1 MPNSSGEIWI
11 RTVGT
16 NGCAGMFDDGK
27 TIICVLFAY
36 SFVLKIPEFLLI
48 FARMKTLTTHIQ
60 NHCVIVL
67 CIFCL
72 FACSGEDARMEERL
86 RKIQAADKAF
96 VVQESTAE
104 IDSIVHYFEKHP
116 SKELLPLS
124 YYYAGRIYSDLED
137 APQAMEYFQK
147 TLECEPDDSLAALAH
162 SQMGSLLLLQRMV
175 TASMEHVRAAYHYD
189 VQQADTT
196 GMIFDLRDLG
206 NAFRCTKD
214 EVDSCLNYYEEAL
227 RLATEQGDTL
237 MQEELKGSIAVY
249 LIQTDS
255 LQAAWHLLRPLLEN
269 IDQRDASSASSLRSM
284 AAEYY
289 LKTGNTDSAC
299 IYYEQLTQ
307 NGTLYAKQEAYRQLA
322 KHSLAKGD
330 LQRAT
335 EQLISYEKYTDS
347 IAITMQADAL
357 TQADALFNYRL
368 REQENE
374 RLTKTMT
381 ETKTI
386 AVGAIGLLLL
396 CGCAMLFLYERN
408 KRKQIAQLLHTE
420 RMKEVQEQ
428 QYKRSLAYIEENEKK
443 MKELEEQMEKTGQE
457 NTQLRKTIQKLTY
470 ANELASIQ
478 MQEQQQADRL
488 VKTSSIYQR
497 IQILLNNKESIGMND
512 EIWKELEEVVEQA
525 YSGFLERVEDLCPL
539 NWQER
544 NLCLLLKA
552 GFSPSSIAVLT
563 AHSKQSIS
571 STRSRLYERT
581 FLRKG
586 TPSQW
591 DEFILSL

>member
-1 MPNSSGEIWI
+1 
-11 RTVGT
+11 
-16 NGCAGMFDDGK
+16 
-27 TIICVLFAY
+27 
-36 SFVLKIPEFLLI
+36 
-48 FARMKTLTTHIQ
+48 MKTTYTHIQ
-60 NHCVIVL
+60 NISWSIL
-67 CIFCL
+67 CLFCL
-72 FACSGEDARMEERL
+72 YACSGEDARMEERL

-96 VVQESTAE
+96 VVQESTDE

-137 APQAMEYFQK
+137 APQALDYFQK
-147 TLECEPDDSLAALAH
+147 VLECEPQDSLAALAH
-162 SQMGSLLLLQRMV
+162 SQMGSLLLRQRMV
-175 TASMEHVRAAYHYD
+175 TASIEHVQAAYEYD

-196 GMIFDLRDLG
+196 GMIFDLRDMG
-206 NAFRCTKD
+206 NAFRCTED

-227 RLATEQGDTL
+227 RLATEQGDAL

-255 LQAAWHLLRPLLEN
+255 LQAAWQLLHPLLVDIN
-269 IDQRDASSASSLRSM
+269 QRDASSASTLRST

-299 IYYEQLTQ
+299 IFFEQLTES
-307 NGTLYAKQEAYRQLA
+307 GTLYAKQEAYRQLA

-330 LQRAT
+330 LQKAAD
-335 EQLISYEKYTDS
+335 LLLNYEKYTDS
-347 IAITMQADAL
+347 IAITMQTEAL
-357 TQADALFNYRL
+357 SQADALFNYRL
-368 REQENE
+368 WERENQ
-374 RLTKTMT
+374 RLMKTMT
-381 ETKTI
+381 KTKTI
-386 AVGAIGLLLL
+386 AAGAIGLLLL
-396 CGCAMLFLYERN
+396 SGFTMLFLHERN
-408 KRKQIAQLLHTE
+408 KRKQIAQLLRME

-428 QYKRSLAYIEENEKK
+428 QYKRSLAYMEENEKK

-457 NTQLRKTIQKLTY
+457 NTLLRKTIQKLKY

-478 MQEQQQADRL
+478 MQEHQQADKQ
-488 VKTSSIYQR
+488 VKSSAIYQR
-497 IQILLNNKESIGMND
+497 IQIRLNNKESIGMND

-525 YSGFLERVEDLCPL
+525 YSGFLKRIEDLCPL

-552 GFSPSSIAVLT
+552 GFSPSNIAILT

-571 STRSRLYERT
+571 STRSRLYERS
-581 FLRKG
+581 FLEKG

-591 DEFILSL
+591 DEFILSI

>member
-1 MPNSSGEIWI
+1 
-11 RTVGT
+11 
-16 NGCAGMFDDGK
+16 
-27 TIICVLFAY
+27 
-36 SFVLKIPEFLLI
+36 
-48 FARMKTLTTHIQ
+48 MKTTYTHIQ
-60 NHCVIVL
+60 NISWSIL
-67 CIFCL
+67 CLFCL
-72 FACSGEDARMEERL
+72 YACSGEDARMEERL

-96 VVQESTAE
+96 VVQESTDE

-137 APQAMEYFQK
+137 APQALDYFQK
-147 TLECEPDDSLAALAH
+147 VLESEPQDSLAALAH
-162 SQMGSLLLLQRMV
+162 SQMGSLLLRQRMV
-175 TASMEHVRAAYHYD
+175 TASIEHVQAAYEYD

-196 GMIFDLRDLG
+196 GMIFDLRDMG
-206 NAFRCTKD
+206 NAFRCTED

-227 RLATEQGDTL
+227 RLATEQGDAL

-255 LQAAWHLLRPLLEN
+255 LQAAWQLLHPLLVDIN
-269 IDQRDASSASSLRSM
+269 QRDASSASTLRST

-299 IYYEQLTQ
+299 IFFEQLTES
-307 NGTLYAKQEAYRQLA
+307 GTLYAKQEAYRQLA

-330 LQRAT
+330 LQKAAD
-335 EQLISYEKYTDS
+335 LLLNYEKYTDS
-347 IAITMQADAL
+347 IAITMQTEAL
-357 TQADALFNYRL
+357 SQADALFNYRL
-368 REQENE
+368 RERENQ
-374 RLTKTMT
+374 RLMKTMT
-381 ETKTI
+381 KTKTI
-386 AVGAIGLLLL
+386 AAGAIGLLLL
-396 CGCAMLFLYERN
+396 SGFTMLFLNERN
-408 KRKQIAQLLHTE
+408 KRKQIVQQLHME

-428 QYKRSLAYIEENEKK
+428 QYKRSLAYMEENEKK

-457 NTQLRKTIQKLTY
+457 NTLLRKTIQKLKY

-478 MQEQQQADRL
+478 MQEHQQADKQ
-488 VKTSSIYQR
+488 VKSSSIYQR
-497 IQILLNNKESIGMND
+497 IQILLNNKESIGIND

-525 YSGFLERVEDLCPL
+525 YNGFLKRVEDLCPL

-552 GFSPSSIAVLT
+552 GFSPSNIAILT

-571 STRSRLYERT
+571 STRSRLYERS
-581 FLRKG
+581 FLEKG

-591 DEFILSL
+591 DEFILSI

>member
-1 MPNSSGEIWI
+1 
-11 RTVGT
+11 
-16 NGCAGMFDDGK
+16 
-27 TIICVLFAY
+27 
-36 SFVLKIPEFLLI
+36 
-48 FARMKTLTTHIQ
+48 MKTTYTHIR
-60 NHCVIVL
+60 NISWSIL
-67 CIFCL
+67 CLFCL
-72 FACSGEDARMEERL
+72 YACSGEDARMEERL

-96 VVQESTAE
+96 VVQESTDE

-137 APQAMEYFQK
+137 APQALDYFQK
-147 TLECEPDDSLAALAH
+147 VLECEPQDSLAALAH
-162 SQMGSLLLLQRMV
+162 SQMGSLLLRQRMV
-175 TASMEHVRAAYHYD
+175 TASIEHVQAAYEYD
-189 VQQADTT
+189 VHQADTT
-196 GMIFDLRDLG
+196 GMIFDLRDMG
-206 NAFRCTKD
+206 NAFRCTED

-227 RLATEQGDTL
+227 RLATEQGDAL

-255 LQAAWHLLRPLLEN
+255 LQAAWQLLHPLLVDIN
-269 IDQRDASSASSLRSM
+269 QRDASSASTLRST

-299 IYYEQLTQ
+299 IFFEQLTES
-307 NGTLYAKQEAYRQLA
+307 GTLYAKQEAYRQLA

-330 LQRAT
+330 LQKAAD
-335 EQLISYEKYTDS
+335 LLLNYEKYTDS
-347 IAITMQADAL
+347 IAITMQTEAL
-357 TQADALFNYRL
+357 SQADALFNYRL
-368 REQENE
+368 WERENQ
-374 RLTKTMT
+374 RLMKTMT
-381 ETKTI
+381 KTKTI
-386 AVGAIGLLLL
+386 AAGAIGLLLL
-396 CGCAMLFLYERN
+396 SGFTMLFLHERN
-408 KRKQIAQLLHTE
+408 KRKQIVQQLHME

-428 QYKRSLAYIEENEKK
+428 QYKRSLAFIEENEKK
-443 MKELEEQMEKTGQE
+443 MKELEEQMEKAGQE
-457 NTQLRKTIQKLTY
+457 NTQLRKTIQKLKY

-478 MQEQQQADRL
+478 ILEHQQADKQ
-488 VKTSSIYQR
+488 VKSSSIYQR
-497 IQILLNNKESIGMND
+497 IQMRLNNKESIGMND

-525 YSGFLERVEDLCPL
+525 YNGFLKRVEDLCPL

-552 GFSPSSIAVLT
+552 GFSPSNIAILT

-581 FLRKG
+581 FLEKG

-591 DEFILSL
+591 DEFILSI

>member
-1 MPNSSGEIWI
+1 M
-11 RTVGT
+11 
-16 NGCAGMFDDGK
+16 
-27 TIICVLFAY
+27 
-36 SFVLKIPEFLLI
+36 PEFLLI
-48 FARMKTLTTHIQ
+48 FARMKTANTNIQ
-60 NHCVIVL
+60 SFCWSVL
-67 CIFCL
+67 CLICL
-72 FACSGEDARMEERL
+72 YACSGDDARMEERL
-86 RKIQAADKAF
+86 RRIQAADKAF
-96 VVQESTAE
+96 VMQESTDE

-137 APQAMEYFQK
+137 APQALDYFQK
-147 TLECEPDDSLAALAH
+147 VLECEPQDSLAALAH
-162 SQMGSLLLLQRMV
+162 SQMGSLLLRQRMV
-175 TASMEHVRAAYHYD
+175 TASIEHVQAAYEYD

-196 GMIFDLRDLG
+196 GMIFDLRDMG
-206 NAFRCTKD
+206 NAFRCTED
-214 EVDSCLNYYEEAL
+214 EVDSCLTYYEEAL

-255 LQAAWHLLRPLLEN
+255 LQAAWKLLRPLLIG
-269 IDQRDASSASSLRSM
+269 IDQRDASSASTLRSM

-289 LKTGNTDSAC
+289 LKTGNADSAC
-299 IYYEQLTQ
+299 IFFEQLTES
-307 NGTLYAKQEAYRQLA
+307 GTLYAKQEAYHQLA

-330 LQRAT
+330 LRRAT
-335 EQLISYEKYTDS
+335 ELLRNYEKYTDS
-347 IAITMQADAL
+347 IAITMQAEAL
-357 TQADALFNYRL
+357 SQADALFNYRL
-368 REQENE
+368 REQENQ

-381 ETKTI
+381 KTKTI
-386 AVGAIGLLLL
+386 ATAAIGLLLL
-396 CGCAMLFLYERN
+396 CGFTMLFLHERN
-408 KRKQIAQLLHTE
+408 KRKQIAQQLHME

-457 NTQLRKTIQKLTY
+457 NTLLRKTIQKLKY

-478 MQEQQQADRL
+478 MQEHQQADKQ
-488 VKTSSIYQR
+488 VKSSSIYQR
-497 IQILLNNKESIGMND
+497 IQIRLNNRESIGMND
-512 EIWKELEEVVEQA
+512 KIWKELEEVVEQA
-525 YSGFLERVEDLCPL
+525 HNGFLKRVEDLCPL

-544 NLCLLLKA
+544 NLCLLIKA
-552 GFSPSSIAVLT
+552 GFSPSNIAILT

-581 FLRKG
+581 FIEKG

-591 DEFILSL
+591 DEFILSI

>member
-1 MPNSSGEIWI
+1 
-11 RTVGT
+11 
-16 NGCAGMFDDGK
+16 
-27 TIICVLFAY
+27 
-36 SFVLKIPEFLLI
+36 
-48 FARMKTLTTHIQ
+48 MKTTYTHIQ
-60 NHCVIVL
+60 NISWSIL
-67 CIFCL
+67 CLFCL
-72 FACSGEDARMEERL
+72 YACSGEDARMEERL

-96 VVQESTAE
+96 VVQESTDE

-137 APQAMEYFQK
+137 APQALDYFQK
-147 TLECEPDDSLAALAH
+147 VLECEPQDSLAALAH
-162 SQMGSLLLLQRMV
+162 SQMGSLLLRQRMV
-175 TASMEHVRAAYHYD
+175 TASIEHVQAAYEYD

-196 GMIFDLRDLG
+196 GMIFDLRDMG
-206 NAFRCTKD
+206 NAFRCTED
-214 EVDSCLNYYEEAL
+214 EVDSCLTYYEEAL

-255 LQAAWHLLRPLLEN
+255 LQAAWQLLHPLLVDIN
-269 IDQRDASSASSLRSM
+269 QRDASSASTLRSI

-289 LKTGNTDSAC
+289 LKTGNADSAC
-299 IYYEQLTQ
+299 IYFEKLTES
-307 NGTLYAKQEAYRQLA
+307 GTLYAKQEAYRQLA
-322 KHSLAKGD
+322 KHSLAKGNLQKAAD
-330 LQRAT
+330 L
-335 EQLISYEKYTDS
+335 LHNYEKYTDS
-347 IAITMQADAL
+347 IAITMQTEAL
-357 TQADALFNYRL
+357 SQADALFNYRL
-368 REQENE
+368 REQENQ

-381 ETKTI
+381 KTKTI
-386 AVGAIGLLLL
+386 AAGAIGLLLL
-396 CGCAMLFLYERN
+396 SGFTMLFLHERN
-408 KRKQIAQLLHTE
+408 KRKQIVQQLHME

-428 QYKRSLAYIEENEKK
+428 QYKRSLAYMEENEKK
-443 MKELEEQMEKTGQE
+443 MKELEEQMEKAGQE
-457 NTQLRKTIQKLTY
+457 NTQLRKTIQKLKY

-478 MQEQQQADRL
+478 MQEHQQADKQ
-488 VKTSSIYQR
+488 VKSSSIYQR

-512 EIWKELEEVVEQA
+512 KIWKELEEVVEQA
-525 YSGFLERVEDLCPL
+525 HNGFLKRVEDLCPL

-552 GFSPSSIAVLT
+552 GFSPSNIAILT

-581 FLRKG
+581 FIEKG

-591 DEFILSL
+591 DEFILSI

>member
-1 MPNSSGEIWI
+1 
-11 RTVGT
+11 
-16 NGCAGMFDDGK
+16 
-27 TIICVLFAY
+27 
-36 SFVLKIPEFLLI
+36 
-48 FARMKTLTTHIQ
+48 MKTTYTHIQ
-60 NHCVIVL
+60 NISWSIL
-67 CIFCL
+67 CLFCL
-72 FACSGEDARMEERL
+72 YACSGKDARMEERL

-96 VVQESTAE
+96 VVQESTDE

-116 SKELLPLS
+116 SNELLPLS

-137 APQAMEYFQK
+137 APQALDYFQK
-147 TLECEPDDSLAALAH
+147 VLECEPQDSLAALAH
-162 SQMGSLLLLQRMV
+162 SQMGSLLLRQRMV
-175 TASMEHVRAAYHYD
+175 TASIEHVQAAYEYD

-196 GMIFDLRDLG
+196 GMIFDLRDMG
-206 NAFRCTKD
+206 NAFRCTED

-227 RLATEQGDTL
+227 RLATEQGDAL

-255 LQAAWHLLRPLLEN
+255 LQAAWQLLHPLLVDIN
-269 IDQRDASSASSLRSM
+269 QRDTSSASTLRST

-299 IYYEQLTQ
+299 IFFEQLTES
-307 NGTLYAKQEAYRQLA
+307 GTLYAKQEAYRQLA

-330 LQRAT
+330 LQKAAD
-335 EQLISYEKYTDS
+335 LLLNYEKYTDS
-347 IAITMQADAL
+347 IAITMQTEAL
-357 TQADALFNYRL
+357 SQADALFNYRL
-368 REQENE
+368 WERENQ
-374 RLTKTMT
+374 RLMKTMT
-381 ETKTI
+381 KTKTI
-386 AVGAIGLLLL
+386 AAGAIGLLLL
-396 CGCAMLFLYERN
+396 SGFTMLFLNERN
-408 KRKQIAQLLHTE
+408 KRKQIVQQLHME

-428 QYKRSLAYIEENEKK
+428 QYKRSLAYMEENEKK

-457 NTQLRKTIQKLTY
+457 NTLLRKTIQKLKY

-478 MQEQQQADRL
+478 MQEHQQADKQ
-488 VKTSSIYQR
+488 VKSSSIYQR

-512 EIWKELEEVVEQA
+512 KIWKELEEVVEQA
-525 YSGFLERVEDLCPL
+525 YNGFLKRVEDLCPL

-552 GFSPSSIAVLT
+552 GFSPSNIAILT

-571 STRSRLYERT
+571 STRSRLYERS
-581 FLRKG
+581 FLEKG

-591 DEFILSL
+591 DEFILSI

>member
-1 MPNSSGEIWI
+1 
-11 RTVGT
+11 
-16 NGCAGMFDDGK
+16 
-27 TIICVLFAY
+27 
-36 SFVLKIPEFLLI
+36 
-48 FARMKTLTTHIQ
+48 MKTTYTHIQ
-60 NHCVIVL
+60 NISWSIL
-67 CIFCL
+67 CLFCL
-72 FACSGEDARMEERL
+72 YACSGEDARMEERL

-96 VVQESTAE
+96 VVQESTDE

-116 SKELLPLS
+116 SKKLLPLS

-137 APQAMEYFQK
+137 APQALDYFQK
-147 TLECEPDDSLAALAH
+147 VLECEPQDSLAALAH
-162 SQMGSLLLLQRMV
+162 SQMGSLLLRQRMV
-175 TASMEHVRAAYHYD
+175 TASIEHVQAAYEYD

-196 GMIFDLRDLG
+196 GMIFDLRDMG
-206 NAFRCTKD
+206 NAFRCTED

-227 RLATEQGDTL
+227 RLATEQGDAL

-255 LQAAWHLLRPLLEN
+255 LQAAWQLLHPLLVDIN
-269 IDQRDASSASSLRSM
+269 QRDASSASTLRST

-299 IYYEQLTQ
+299 IFFEQLTES
-307 NGTLYAKQEAYRQLA
+307 GTLYAKQEAYRQLA

-330 LQRAT
+330 LQKAAD
-335 EQLISYEKYTDS
+335 LLLNYEKYTDS
-347 IAITMQADAL
+347 IAITMQTEAL
-357 TQADALFNYRL
+357 SQADALFNYRL
-368 REQENE
+368 WERENQ
-374 RLTKTMT
+374 RLMKTMT
-381 ETKTI
+381 KTKTI
-386 AVGAIGLLLL
+386 AAGAIGLLLL
-396 CGCAMLFLYERN
+396 SGFTMLFLHERN
-408 KRKQIAQLLHTE
+408 KRKQIAQLLRME

-428 QYKRSLAYIEENEKK
+428 QYKRSLAYMEENEKK

-457 NTQLRKTIQKLTY
+457 NTLLRKTIQKLKY

-478 MQEQQQADRL
+478 MQEHQQADKQ
-488 VKTSSIYQR
+488 VKSSAIYQR
-497 IQILLNNKESIGMND
+497 IQIRLNNKESIGMND

-525 YSGFLERVEDLCPL
+525 YNGFLKRVEDLCPL

-552 GFSPSSIAVLT
+552 GFTPSNIAILT

-571 STRSRLYERT
+571 STRSRLYERS
-581 FLRKG
+581 FLEKG

-591 DEFILSL
+591 DEFILSF

>member
-1 MPNSSGEIWI
+1 
-11 RTVGT
+11 
-16 NGCAGMFDDGK
+16 
-27 TIICVLFAY
+27 
-36 SFVLKIPEFLLI
+36 
-48 FARMKTLTTHIQ
+48 MKTTYTHIQ
-60 NHCVIVL
+60 NISWSIL
-67 CIFCL
+67 CLFCL
-72 FACSGEDARMEERL
+72 YACSGEDARMEERL

-96 VVQESTAE
+96 VVQESTDE

-137 APQAMEYFQK
+137 APQALDYFQK
-147 TLECEPDDSLAALAH
+147 VLECEPQDSLAALAH
-162 SQMGSLLLLQRMV
+162 SQMGSLLLRQRMV
-175 TASMEHVRAAYHYD
+175 TASIEHVQAAYEYD

-196 GMIFDLRDLG
+196 GMIFDLRDMG
-206 NAFRCTKD
+206 NAFRCTED

-227 RLATEQGDTL
+227 RLATEQGDAL

-255 LQAAWHLLRPLLEN
+255 LQAAWQLLHPLLVDIN
-269 IDQRDASSASSLRSM
+269 QRDASSASTLRST

-299 IYYEQLTQ
+299 IFFEQLTES
-307 NGTLYAKQEAYRQLA
+307 GTLYAKQEAYRQLA

-330 LQRAT
+330 LQKAAD
-335 EQLISYEKYTDS
+335 LLLNYEKYTDS
-347 IAITMQADAL
+347 IAITMQTEAL
-357 TQADALFNYRL
+357 SQADALFNYRL
-368 REQENE
+368 WERENQ
-374 RLTKTMT
+374 RLMKTMT
-381 ETKTI
+381 KTKTI
-386 AVGAIGLLLL
+386 AAGAIGLLLL
-396 CGCAMLFLYERN
+396 GGFTMLFLHERN
-408 KRKQIAQLLHTE
+408 KRKHIAQLLRME

-428 QYKRSLAYIEENEKK
+428 QYKRSLAFIEENEKK
-443 MKELEEQMEKTGQE
+443 MKELEEQMEKAGQE
-457 NTQLRKTIQKLTY
+457 NTLLRKTIQKLKY

-478 MQEQQQADRL
+478 MQEHQQADKQ
-488 VKTSSIYQR
+488 VKSSAIYQR
-497 IQILLNNKESIGMND
+497 IQIRLNNKESIGMND

-525 YSGFLERVEDLCPL
+525 YSGFLKRIEDLCPL

-552 GFSPSSIAVLT
+552 GFTPSNIAILT

-571 STRSRLYERT
+571 STRSRLYERS
-581 FLRKG
+581 FLEKG

-591 DEFILSL
+591 DEFILSI

>member
-1 MPNSSGEIWI
+1 
-11 RTVGT
+11 
-16 NGCAGMFDDGK
+16 
-27 TIICVLFAY
+27 
-36 SFVLKIPEFLLI
+36 
-48 FARMKTLTTHIQ
+48 MKTTYTHIR
-60 NHCVIVL
+60 NISWSIL
-67 CIFCL
+67 CLFCL
-72 FACSGEDARMEERL
+72 YACSGEDARMEERL
-86 RKIQAADKAF
+86 RRIQAADKAF
-96 VVQESTAE
+96 VVQESTDE

-137 APQAMEYFQK
+137 APQALDYFQK
-147 TLECEPDDSLAALAH
+147 VLECEPQDSLAALAH
-162 SQMGSLLLLQRMV
+162 SQMGSLLLRQRMV
-175 TASMEHVRAAYHYD
+175 TASIEHVQAAYEYD

-196 GMIFDLRDLG
+196 GMIFDLRDMG
-206 NAFRCTKD
+206 NAFRCTED

-255 LQAAWHLLRPLLEN
+255 LQAARQLLHPLLVDIN
-269 IDQRDASSASSLRSM
+269 QRDASSASTLRSI

-299 IYYEQLTQ
+299 IFFEQLTES
-307 NGTLYAKQEAYRQLA
+307 GTLYAKQEAYRQLA

-330 LQRAT
+330 LQKAAD
-335 EQLISYEKYTDS
+335 LLLNYEKYTDS
-347 IAITMQADAL
+347 IAITMQTEAL
-357 TQADALFNYRL
+357 SQADALFNYRL
-368 REQENE
+368 WERENQ
-374 RLTKTMT
+374 RLMKTMT
-381 ETKTI
+381 KTKTI
-386 AVGAIGLLLL
+386 AAGAIGLLLL
-396 CGCAMLFLYERN
+396 SGFTMLFLHERN
-408 KRKQIAQLLHTE
+408 KRKQIVQQLHME
-420 RMKEVQEQ
+420 RMKELQEQ
-428 QYKRSLAYIEENEKK
+428 QYKRSLAYMEENEKK

-457 NTQLRKTIQKLTY
+457 NTLLRKTIQKLKY

-478 MQEQQQADRL
+478 ILEHQQADKQ
-488 VKTSSIYQR
+488 VKSSSIYQR
-497 IQILLNNKESIGMND
+497 IQMRLNNKESIGMND

-525 YSGFLERVEDLCPL
+525 YNGFLKRVEDLCPL

-552 GFSPSSIAVLT
+552 GFSPSNIAILT

-581 FLRKG
+581 FLEKG

-591 DEFILSL
+591 DEFILSI

>member
-1 MPNSSGEIWI
+1 
-11 RTVGT
+11 
-16 NGCAGMFDDGK
+16 
-27 TIICVLFAY
+27 
-36 SFVLKIPEFLLI
+36 
-48 FARMKTLTTHIQ
+48 MKTTYTHIR
-60 NHCVIVL
+60 NISWSIL
-67 CIFCL
+67 CLFCL
-72 FACSGEDARMEERL
+72 YACSGEDARMEERL
-86 RKIQAADKAF
+86 RRIQAADKAF
-96 VVQESTAE
+96 VVQESTDE

-137 APQAMEYFQK
+137 APQALDYFQK
-147 TLECEPDDSLAALAH
+147 VLECEPQDSLAALAH
-162 SQMGSLLLLQRMV
+162 SQMGSLLLRQRMV
-175 TASMEHVRAAYHYD
+175 TVSIEHVQAAYEYD

-196 GMIFDLRDLG
+196 GMIFDLRDMG
-206 NAFRCTKD
+206 NAFRCTED

-255 LQAAWHLLRPLLEN
+255 LQAAWQLLHPLLVDIN
-269 IDQRDASSASSLRSM
+269 QRDASSASTLRST

-289 LKTGNTDSAC
+289 LKTGNADSAC
-299 IYYEQLTQ
+299 IYFEKLTES
-307 NGTLYAKQEAYRQLA
+307 GTLYAKQEAYRQLA
-322 KHSLAKGD
+322 KHSLAKGNLQKAAD
-330 LQRAT
+330 L
-335 EQLISYEKYTDS
+335 LHNYEKYTDS
-347 IAITMQADAL
+347 IAITMQTEAL
-357 TQADALFNYRL
+357 SQADALFNYRL

-374 RLTKTMT
+374 QLTKAMT
-381 ETKTI
+381 KTKTI
-386 AVGAIGLLLL
+386 AAGAIGLLLL
-396 CGCAMLFLYERN
+396 SGFTMLFLHERN
-408 KRKQIAQLLHTE
+408 KRKQIVQQLHME

-428 QYKRSLAYIEENEKK
+428 QYKRSLAFIEENEKK
-443 MKELEEQMEKTGQE
+443 MKELEEQMEKAGQE
-457 NTQLRKTIQKLTY
+457 NTQLRKTIQKLKY

-478 MQEQQQADRL
+478 MQEHQQADKQ
-488 VKTSSIYQR
+488 VKSSSIYQR
-497 IQILLNNKESIGMND
+497 IQMRLNNKESIGMND

-525 YSGFLERVEDLCPL
+525 YNGFLKRVEDLCPL

-552 GFSPSSIAVLT
+552 GFSPSNIAILT

-581 FLRKG
+581 FLEKG

-591 DEFILSL
+591 DEFILSI

>member
-1 MPNSSGEIWI
+1 
-11 RTVGT
+11 
-16 NGCAGMFDDGK
+16 
-27 TIICVLFAY
+27 
-36 SFVLKIPEFLLI
+36 
-48 FARMKTLTTHIQ
+48 MKTTYTHIQ
-60 NHCVIVL
+60 NISWSIL
-67 CIFCL
+67 CLFCL
-72 FACSGEDARMEERL
+72 YACSGEDARMEERL

-96 VVQESTAE
+96 VVQESTDE

-137 APQAMEYFQK
+137 APQALDYFQK
-147 TLECEPDDSLAALAH
+147 VLECEPQDSLAALAH
-162 SQMGSLLLLQRMV
+162 SQMGSLLLRQRMV
-175 TASMEHVRAAYHYD
+175 TASIEHVQAAYEYD

-196 GMIFDLRDLG
+196 GMIFDLRDMG
-206 NAFRCTKD
+206 NAFRCTED

-227 RLATEQGDTL
+227 RLATEQGDAL

-255 LQAAWHLLRPLLEN
+255 LQAAWQLLHPLLVDIN
-269 IDQRDASSASSLRSM
+269 QRDVSSASTLRST

-299 IYYEQLTQ
+299 IFFEQLTES
-307 NGTLYAKQEAYRQLA
+307 GTLYAKQEAYRQLA

-330 LQRAT
+330 LQKAAD
-335 EQLISYEKYTDS
+335 LLLNYEKYTDS
-347 IAITMQADAL
+347 IAITMQTEAL
-357 TQADALFNYRL
+357 SQADALFNYRL
-368 REQENE
+368 WERENQ
-374 RLTKTMT
+374 RLMKTMT
-381 ETKTI
+381 KTKTI
-386 AVGAIGLLLL
+386 AAGAIGLLLL
-396 CGCAMLFLYERN
+396 SGFTMLFLHERN
-408 KRKQIAQLLHTE
+408 KRKHIAQLLRME

-428 QYKRSLAYIEENEKK
+428 QYKRSLAYMEENEKK

-457 NTQLRKTIQKLTY
+457 NTLLRKTIQKLKY

-478 MQEQQQADRL
+478 MQEHQQADKQ
-488 VKTSSIYQR
+488 VKSSAIYQR
-497 IQILLNNKESIGMND
+497 IQIRLNNKESIGMND
-512 EIWKELEEVVEQA
+512 KIWKELEEVVEQA
-525 YSGFLERVEDLCPL
+525 YSGFLKRIEDLCPL

-552 GFSPSSIAVLT
+552 GFSPSNIAILT

-571 STRSRLYERT
+571 STRSRLYERS
-581 FLRKG
+581 FLEKG

-591 DEFILSL
+591 DEFILSI

>member
-1 MPNSSGEIWI
+1 
-11 RTVGT
+11 
-16 NGCAGMFDDGK
+16 
-27 TIICVLFAY
+27 
-36 SFVLKIPEFLLI
+36 
-48 FARMKTLTTHIQ
+48 MKTTYTHIR
-60 NHCVIVL
+60 NISWSVL
-67 CIFCL
+67 CLFCL
-72 FACSGEDARMEERL
+72 HACSGEDARMEERL

-96 VVQESTAE
+96 VVHESTDE

-137 APQAMEYFQK
+137 APQALDYFQK
-147 TLECEPDDSLAALAH
+147 VLECEPQDSLAALAH
-162 SQMGSLLLLQRMV
+162 SQMGSLLLRQRMV
-175 TASMEHVRAAYHYD
+175 TASIEHVQAAYEYD

-196 GMIFDLRDLG
+196 GMIFDLRDMG
-206 NAFRCTKD
+206 NAFRCTED
-214 EVDSCLNYYEEAL
+214 EVDSCLTYYEEAL

-255 LQAAWHLLRPLLEN
+255 LQAAWQLLHPLLVDIN
-269 IDQRDASSASSLRSM
+269 QRDASSASTLRSI

-289 LKTGNTDSAC
+289 LKTGNADSAC
-299 IYYEQLTQ
+299 IYFEKLTES
-307 NGTLYAKQEAYRQLA
+307 GTLYAKQEAYRQLA
-322 KHSLAKGD
+322 KHSLAKGNLQKAAD
-330 LQRAT
+330 L
-335 EQLISYEKYTDS
+335 LHNYEKYTDS
-347 IAITMQADAL
+347 IAITMQTEAL
-357 TQADALFNYRL
+357 SQADALFNYRL
-368 REQENE
+368 REQENQ

-381 ETKTI
+381 KTKTI
-386 AVGAIGLLLL
+386 AAGAIGLLLL
-396 CGCAMLFLYERN
+396 SGFTMLFLHERN
-408 KRKQIAQLLHTE
+408 KRKQIVQQLHME

-428 QYKRSLAYIEENEKK
+428 QYKRSLAYMEENEKK
-443 MKELEEQMEKTGQE
+443 MKELEEQMEKAGQE
-457 NTQLRKTIQKLTY
+457 NTQLRKTIQKLKY

-478 MQEQQQADRL
+478 MQEHQQADKQ
-488 VKTSSIYQR
+488 VKSSSIYQR

-512 EIWKELEEVVEQA
+512 KIWKELEEVVEQA
-525 YSGFLERVEDLCPL
+525 HNGFLKRVEDLCPL

-552 GFSPSSIAVLT
+552 GFSPSNIAILT

-581 FLRKG
+581 FIEKG

-591 DEFILSL
+591 DEFILSI

>member
-1 MPNSSGEIWI
+1 
-11 RTVGT
+11 
-16 NGCAGMFDDGK
+16 
-27 TIICVLFAY
+27 
-36 SFVLKIPEFLLI
+36 
-48 FARMKTLTTHIQ
+48 MKTTYTHIR
-60 NHCVIVL
+60 NISWSIL
-67 CIFCL
+67 CLFCL
-72 FACSGEDARMEERL
+72 YACSGEDARMEERL
-86 RKIQAADKAF
+86 RRIQAADKAF
-96 VVQESTAE
+96 VVQESTDE

-137 APQAMEYFQK
+137 APQALDYFQK
-147 TLECEPDDSLAALAH
+147 VLECEPQDSLAALAH
-162 SQMGSLLLLQRMV
+162 SQMGSLLLRQRMV
-175 TASMEHVRAAYHYD
+175 TASIEHVQAAYEYD

-196 GMIFDLRDLG
+196 GIIFDLRDMG
-206 NAFRCTKD
+206 NAFRCTED

-255 LQAAWHLLRPLLEN
+255 LQAARQLLHPLLVDIN
-269 IDQRDASSASSLRSM
+269 QRDASSASTLRSI

-289 LKTGNTDSAC
+289 LKTGNADSAC
-299 IYYEQLTQ
+299 IYFEKLTES
-307 NGTLYAKQEAYRQLA
+307 GTLYAKQEAYRQLA

-330 LQRAT
+330 LQKAAD
-335 EQLISYEKYTDS
+335 LLHNYEKYTDS
-347 IAITMQADAL
+347 IAITMQTEAL
-357 TQADALFNYRL
+357 SQADALFNYRL
-368 REQENE
+368 RERENQ

-381 ETKTI
+381 KTKTI
-386 AVGAIGLLLL
+386 AAGAIGLLLL
-396 CGCAMLFLYERN
+396 SGFTMLFLHERN
-408 KRKQIAQLLHTE
+408 KRKQIVQQLHME

-428 QYKRSLAYIEENEKK
+428 QYKRSLAYMEENEKK
-443 MKELEEQMEKTGQE
+443 MKELEEQMEKAGQE
-457 NTQLRKTIQKLTY
+457 NTQLRKTIQKLKY

-478 MQEQQQADRL
+478 ILEHQQADKQ
-488 VKTSSIYQR
+488 VKSSSIYQR
-497 IQILLNNKESIGMND
+497 IQMRLNNKESIGMND
-512 EIWKELEEVVEQA
+512 KIWKELEEVVEQA
-525 YSGFLERVEDLCPL
+525 HNGFLKRVEDLCPL

-552 GFSPSSIAVLT
+552 GFSPSNIAILT

-581 FLRKG
+581 FLEKG

-591 DEFILSL
+591 DEFVLSI

>member
-1 MPNSSGEIWI
+1 
-11 RTVGT
+11 
-16 NGCAGMFDDGK
+16 
-27 TIICVLFAY
+27 
-36 SFVLKIPEFLLI
+36 
-48 FARMKTLTTHIQ
+48 MKTTYTHIQ
-60 NHCVIVL
+60 NISWSIL
-67 CIFCL
+67 CLFCL
-72 FACSGEDARMEERL
+72 YACSGEDARMEERL

-96 VVQESTAE
+96 VVQESTDE

-137 APQAMEYFQK
+137 APQALDYFQK
-147 TLECEPDDSLAALAH
+147 VLECEPQDSLAALAH
-162 SQMGSLLLLQRMV
+162 SQMGSLLLRQRMV
-175 TASMEHVRAAYHYD
+175 TASIEHVQAAYEYD

-196 GMIFDLRDLG
+196 GMIFDLRDMG
-206 NAFRCTKD
+206 NAFRCTED
-214 EVDSCLNYYEEAL
+214 EVDSCLTYYEEAL

-255 LQAAWHLLRPLLEN
+255 LQAAWQLLHPLLVDIN
-269 IDQRDASSASSLRSM
+269 QRDASSASTLRSI

-289 LKTGNTDSAC
+289 LKTGNADSAC
-299 IYYEQLTQ
+299 IYFEKLTES
-307 NGTLYAKQEAYRQLA
+307 GTLYAKQEAYRQLA
-322 KHSLAKGD
+322 KHSLAKGNLQKAAD
-330 LQRAT
+330 L
-335 EQLISYEKYTDS
+335 LHNYEKYTDS
-347 IAITMQADAL
+347 IAITMQTEAL
-357 TQADALFNYRL
+357 SQADALFNYRL
-368 REQENE
+368 REQENQ

-381 ETKTI
+381 KTKTI
-386 AVGAIGLLLL
+386 AAGAIGLLLL
-396 CGCAMLFLYERN
+396 SGFTMLFLHERN
-408 KRKQIAQLLHTE
+408 KRKQIVQQLHME

-428 QYKRSLAYIEENEKK
+428 QYKRSLAYMEENEKK
-443 MKELEEQMEKTGQE
+443 MKELEEQMEKAGQE
-457 NTQLRKTIQKLTY
+457 NTQLRKTIQKLKY

-478 MQEQQQADRL
+478 MQEHQQADKQ
-488 VKTSSIYQR
+488 VKSSSIYQR

-512 EIWKELEEVVEQA
+512 KIWKELEEVVEQA
-525 YSGFLERVEDLCPL
+525 HNGFLKRVEDLCPL

-552 GFSPSSIAVLT
+552 GFTPSNIAILT

-581 FLRKG
+581 FIEKG

-591 DEFILSL
+591 DEFILSI

>member
-1 MPNSSGEIWI
+1 
-11 RTVGT
+11 
-16 NGCAGMFDDGK
+16 
-27 TIICVLFAY
+27 
-36 SFVLKIPEFLLI
+36 
-48 FARMKTLTTHIQ
+48 MKTAYTHIQ
-60 NHCVIVL
+60 NISWSIL
-67 CIFCL
+67 CLFCL
-72 FACSGEDARMEERL
+72 YACSGEDARMEERL

-96 VVQESTAE
+96 VVQESTDE

-137 APQAMEYFQK
+137 APQALDYFQK
-147 TLECEPDDSLAALAH
+147 VLECEPQDSLAALAH
-162 SQMGSLLLLQRMV
+162 SQMGSLLLRQRMV
-175 TASMEHVRAAYHYD
+175 TASIEHVQAAYEYD

-196 GMIFDLRDLG
+196 GMIFDLRDMG
-206 NAFRCTKD
+206 NAFRCTED

-227 RLATEQGDTL
+227 RLATEQGDAL

-255 LQAAWHLLRPLLEN
+255 LQAAWQLLHPLLVDIN
-269 IDQRDASSASSLRSM
+269 QRDASSASTLRST

-299 IYYEQLTQ
+299 IFFEQLTER
-307 NGTLYAKQEAYRQLA
+307 GTLYAKQEAYRQLA

-330 LQRAT
+330 LQKAAD
-335 EQLISYEKYTDS
+335 LLHNYEKYTDS
-347 IAITMQADAL
+347 IAITMQTEAL
-357 TQADALFNYRL
+357 SQADALFNYRL
-368 REQENE
+368 WERENQ
-374 RLTKTMT
+374 RLMKTMT
-381 ETKTI
+381 KTKNI
-386 AVGAIGLLLL
+386 ATAAIGLLLL
-396 CGCAMLFLYERN
+396 CGFTMLFLHERN
-408 KRKQIAQLLHTE
+408 KRKQIVQQLHME

-428 QYKRSLAYIEENEKK
+428 QYKRSLIYIEENEKK
-443 MKELEEQMEKTGQE
+443 MKELEEQMEKAGQE
-457 NTQLRKTIQKLTY
+457 NTQLRKTIQKLKY

-478 MQEQQQADRL
+478 MQEHQQADKQ
-488 VKTSSIYQR
+488 VKSSSIYQR
-497 IQILLNNKESIGMND
+497 IQMRLNNKESIGMND

-525 YSGFLERVEDLCPL
+525 YNGFLKRVEDLCPL

-552 GFSPSSIAVLT
+552 GFSPSNIAILT

-571 STRSRLYERT
+571 STRSRLYERS
-581 FLRKG
+581 FLEKG

-591 DEFILSL
+591 DEFILSI

>member
-1 MPNSSGEIWI
+1 
-11 RTVGT
+11 
-16 NGCAGMFDDGK
+16 
-27 TIICVLFAY
+27 
-36 SFVLKIPEFLLI
+36 
-48 FARMKTLTTHIQ
+48 MKTTYTHIQ
-60 NHCVIVL
+60 NISWSIL
-67 CIFCL
+67 CLFCL
-72 FACSGEDARMEERL
+72 YACSGEDARMEERL

-96 VVQESTAE
+96 VVQESTDE

-137 APQAMEYFQK
+137 APQALDYFQK
-147 TLECEPDDSLAALAH
+147 VLECEPQDSLAALAH
-162 SQMGSLLLLQRMV
+162 SQMGSLLLRQRMV
-175 TASMEHVRAAYHYD
+175 TASIEHVQAAYEYD

-196 GMIFDLRDLG
+196 GMIFDLRDMG
-206 NAFRCTKD
+206 NAFRCTED

-227 RLATEQGDTL
+227 RLATEQGDAL

-255 LQAAWHLLRPLLEN
+255 LQAAWQLLHPLLVDIN
-269 IDQRDASSASSLRSM
+269 QRDASSASTLRST

-299 IYYEQLTQ
+299 IFFEQLTES
-307 NGTLYAKQEAYRQLA
+307 GTLYAKQEAYRQLA

-330 LQRAT
+330 LQKAAD
-335 EQLISYEKYTDS
+335 LLLNYEKYTDS
-347 IAITMQADAL
+347 IAITMQTEAL
-357 TQADALFNYRL
+357 SQADALFNYRL
-368 REQENE
+368 WERENQ
-374 RLTKTMT
+374 RLMKTMT
-381 ETKTI
+381 KTKTI
-386 AVGAIGLLLL
+386 AAGAIGLLLL
-396 CGCAMLFLYERN
+396 SGFTMLFLHERN
-408 KRKQIAQLLHTE
+408 KRKQIVQQLHME

-428 QYKRSLAYIEENEKK
+428 QYKRSLAFIEENEKK

-457 NTQLRKTIQKLTY
+457 NTLLRKTIQKLKY

-478 MQEQQQADRL
+478 MQEHQQADKQ
-488 VKTSSIYQR
+488 VKSSAIYQR
-497 IQILLNNKESIGMND
+497 IQIRLNNKESIGMND

-525 YSGFLERVEDLCPL
+525 YNGFLKRVEDLCPL

-552 GFSPSSIAVLT
+552 GFSPSNIAILT

-571 STRSRLYERT
+571 STRSRLYERS
-581 FLRKG
+581 FLEKG

-591 DEFILSL
+591 DEFILSI

>member
-1 MPNSSGEIWI
+1 
-11 RTVGT
+11 
-16 NGCAGMFDDGK
+16 
-27 TIICVLFAY
+27 
-36 SFVLKIPEFLLI
+36 
-48 FARMKTLTTHIQ
+48 MKTTYTHIQ
-60 NHCVIVL
+60 NISWSIL
-67 CIFCL
+67 CLFCL
-72 FACSGEDARMEERL
+72 YACSGEDARMEERL

-96 VVQESTAE
+96 VVQESTDE

-137 APQAMEYFQK
+137 APQALDYFQK
-147 TLECEPDDSLAALAH
+147 VLECEPQDSLAALAH
-162 SQMGSLLLLQRMV
+162 SQMGSLLLRQRMV
-175 TASMEHVRAAYHYD
+175 TASIEHVQAAYEYD

-196 GMIFDLRDLG
+196 GMIFDLRDMG
-206 NAFRCTKD
+206 NAFRCTED

-227 RLATEQGDTL
+227 RLATEQGDAL

-255 LQAAWHLLRPLLEN
+255 LQAAWQLLHPLLVDIN
-269 IDQRDASSASSLRSM
+269 QRDASSASTLRST

-299 IYYEQLTQ
+299 IFFEQLTES
-307 NGTLYAKQEAYRQLA
+307 GTLYAKQEAYRQLA

-330 LQRAT
+330 LQKAAD
-335 EQLISYEKYTDS
+335 LLLNYEKYTDS
-347 IAITMQADAL
+347 IAITMQTEAL
-357 TQADALFNYRL
+357 SQADALFNYRL
-368 REQENE
+368 WERENQ
-374 RLTKTMT
+374 RLMKTMT
-381 ETKTI
+381 KTKTI
-386 AVGAIGLLLL
+386 AAGAIGLLLL
-396 CGCAMLFLYERN
+396 SGFTMLFLHERN
-408 KRKQIAQLLHTE
+408 KRKQIAQQLHME

-428 QYKRSLAYIEENEKK
+428 QYKRSLAYMEENEKK

-457 NTQLRKTIQKLTY
+457 NTLLRKTIQKLKY

-478 MQEQQQADRL
+478 MQEHQQADKQ
-488 VKTSSIYQR
+488 VKSSAIYQR
-497 IQILLNNKESIGMND
+497 IQIRLNNKESIGMND

-525 YSGFLERVEDLCPL
+525 YNGFLKRVEDLCPL

-552 GFSPSSIAVLT
+552 GFTPSNIAILT

-571 STRSRLYERT
+571 STRSRLYERS
-581 FLRKG
+581 FLEKG

-591 DEFILSL
+591 DEFILSI

>member
-1 MPNSSGEIWI
+1 
-11 RTVGT
+11 
-16 NGCAGMFDDGK
+16 
-27 TIICVLFAY
+27 
-36 SFVLKIPEFLLI
+36 
-48 FARMKTLTTHIQ
+48 MKTTYTHIR
-60 NHCVIVL
+60 NISWSIL
-67 CIFCL
+67 CLFCL
-72 FACSGEDARMEERL
+72 YACSGEDARMEERL
-86 RKIQAADKAF
+86 RRIQAADKAF
-96 VVQESTAE
+96 VVQESTDE

-137 APQAMEYFQK
+137 APQALDYFQK
-147 TLECEPDDSLAALAH
+147 VLECEPQDSLAALAH
-162 SQMGSLLLLQRMV
+162 SQMGSLLLRQRMV
-175 TASMEHVRAAYHYD
+175 TASIEHVQAAYEYD

-196 GMIFDLRDLG
+196 GMIFDLRDMG
-206 NAFRCTKD
+206 NAFRCTED
-214 EVDSCLNYYEEAL
+214 EVDSCLTYYEEAL

-255 LQAAWHLLRPLLEN
+255 LQAAWQLLHPLLVDIN
-269 IDQRDASSASSLRSM
+269 QRDASSASTLRSI

-289 LKTGNTDSAC
+289 LKTGTADSAC
-299 IYYEQLTQ
+299 IYFEKLTES
-307 NGTLYAKQEAYRQLA
+307 GTLYAKQEAYRQLA

-330 LQRAT
+330 LQKAAD
-335 EQLISYEKYTDS
+335 LLLNYEKYTDS
-347 IAITMQADAL
+347 IAITMQAEAL
-357 TQADALFNYRL
+357 SQADALFNYRL
-368 REQENE
+368 WERENQ
-374 RLTKTMT
+374 RLMKTMT
-381 ETKTI
+381 KTKTI
-386 AVGAIGLLLL
+386 AAGAIGLLLL
-396 CGCAMLFLYERN
+396 SGFTMLFLHERN
-408 KRKQIAQLLHTE
+408 KRKHIAQLLRME

-428 QYKRSLAYIEENEKK
+428 QYKRSLAFIEENEKK

-457 NTQLRKTIQKLTY
+457 NTLLRKTIQKLKY

-478 MQEQQQADRL
+478 MQEHQQADKQ
-488 VKTSSIYQR
+488 VKSSSIYQR

-525 YSGFLERVEDLCPL
+525 YSGFLKRIEDLCPL

-552 GFSPSSIAVLT
+552 GFTPSNIAILT

-581 FLRKG
+581 FLEKG

-591 DEFILSL
+591 DEFILSI

>member
-1 MPNSSGEIWI
+1 
-11 RTVGT
+11 
-16 NGCAGMFDDGK
+16 
-27 TIICVLFAY
+27 
-36 SFVLKIPEFLLI
+36 
-48 FARMKTLTTHIQ
+48 MKTTYTHIQ
-60 NHCVIVL
+60 NISWSIL
-67 CIFCL
+67 CLFCL
-72 FACSGEDARMEERL
+72 YACSGEDARMEERL

-96 VVQESTAE
+96 VVQESTDE

-137 APQAMEYFQK
+137 APQALDYFQK
-147 TLECEPDDSLAALAH
+147 VLECEPQDSLAALAH
-162 SQMGSLLLLQRMV
+162 SQMGSLLLRQRMV
-175 TASMEHVRAAYHYD
+175 TASIEHVQAAYEYD

-196 GMIFDLRDLG
+196 GMIFDLRDMG
-206 NAFRCTKD
+206 NAFRCTED

-227 RLATEQGDTL
+227 RLATEQGDAL

-255 LQAAWHLLRPLLEN
+255 LQAAWQLLHPLLVDIN
-269 IDQRDASSASSLRSM
+269 QRDASSASTLRST

-299 IYYEQLTQ
+299 IFFEQLTES
-307 NGTLYAKQEAYRQLA
+307 GTLYAKQEAYRQLA

-330 LQRAT
+330 LQKAAD
-335 EQLISYEKYTDS
+335 LLLNYEKYTDS
-347 IAITMQADAL
+347 IAITMQTEAL
-357 TQADALFNYRL
+357 SQADALFNYRL
-368 REQENE
+368 WERENQ
-374 RLTKTMT
+374 RLMKTMT
-381 ETKTI
+381 KTKTT
-386 AVGAIGLLLL
+386 AAGAIGLLLL
-396 CGCAMLFLYERN
+396 SGFTMLFLNERN
-408 KRKQIAQLLHTE
+408 KRKQIAQLLRME

-428 QYKRSLAYIEENEKK
+428 QHKRSLAYMEENEKK
-443 MKELEEQMEKTGQE
+443 MKELEEQMEKAGQE
-457 NTQLRKTIQKLTY
+457 NTQLRKTIQKLKY

-478 MQEQQQADRL
+478 ILEHQQADKQ
-488 VKTSSIYQR
+488 VKSSSIYQR

-512 EIWKELEEVVEQA
+512 KIWKELEEVVEQA
-525 YSGFLERVEDLCPL
+525 YNGFLKRVEDLCPL

-552 GFSPSSIAVLT
+552 GFSPSNIAILT

-581 FLRKG
+581 FLEKG

-591 DEFILSL
+591 DEFILSI

>member
-1 MPNSSGEIWI
+1 
-11 RTVGT
+11 
-16 NGCAGMFDDGK
+16 
-27 TIICVLFAY
+27 
-36 SFVLKIPEFLLI
+36 
-48 FARMKTLTTHIQ
+48 MKTTYTHIQ
-60 NHCVIVL
+60 NISWSVL
-67 CIFCL
+67 CLFCL
-72 FACSGEDARMEERL
+72 YACSGEDARMEERL
-86 RKIQAADKAF
+86 RKIQATDKAF
-96 VVQESTAE
+96 VVQESTDE

-137 APQAMEYFQK
+137 APQALDYFQK
-147 TLECEPDDSLAALAH
+147 VLECEPQDSLAALAH
-162 SQMGSLLLLQRMV
+162 SQMGSLLLRQRMV
-175 TASMEHVRAAYHYD
+175 TASIEHVQAAYEYD

-196 GMIFDLRDLG
+196 GMIFDLRDMG
-206 NAFRCTKD
+206 NAFRCTED
-214 EVDSCLNYYEEAL
+214 EVDSCLTYYEEAL

-255 LQAAWHLLRPLLEN
+255 LQAAWQLLHPLLVDIN
-269 IDQRDASSASSLRSM
+269 QRDASSASTLRST

-289 LKTGNTDSAC
+289 LKTGNADSAC
-299 IYYEQLTQ
+299 IYFEKLTES
-307 NGTLYAKQEAYRQLA
+307 GTLYAKQEAYRQLA

-330 LQRAT
+330 LQKAAD
-335 EQLISYEKYTDS
+335 LLLNYEKYTDS
-347 IAITMQADAL
+347 IAITMQTEAL
-357 TQADALFNYRL
+357 SQADALFNYRL
-368 REQENE
+368 WERENQ
-374 RLTKTMT
+374 RLMKTMT
-381 ETKTI
+381 KTKTI
-386 AVGAIGLLLL
+386 AAGAIGLLLL
-396 CGCAMLFLYERN
+396 SGFTMLFLHERN
-408 KRKQIAQLLHTE
+408 KRKQIVQQLHME

-428 QYKRSLAYIEENEKK
+428 QYKRSLAYMEENEKK
-443 MKELEEQMEKTGQE
+443 MKELEEQMEKAGQE
-457 NTQLRKTIQKLTY
+457 NTLLRKTIQKLKY

-478 MQEQQQADRL
+478 MQEHQQADKQ
-488 VKTSSIYQR
+488 VKSSSIYQR

-525 YSGFLERVEDLCPL
+525 YSGFLKRIEDLCPL

-552 GFSPSSIAVLT
+552 GFSPSNIAILT

-581 FLRKG
+581 FLEKG

-591 DEFILSL
+591 DEFILSI

>member
-1 MPNSSGEIWI
+1 
-11 RTVGT
+11 
-16 NGCAGMFDDGK
+16 
-27 TIICVLFAY
+27 
-36 SFVLKIPEFLLI
+36 
-48 FARMKTLTTHIQ
+48 MKTTYTHIQ
-60 NHCVIVL
+60 NISWSIL
-67 CIFCL
+67 CLFCL
-72 FACSGEDARMEERL
+72 YACSGEDARMEERL

-96 VVQESTAE
+96 VVQESTDE

-137 APQAMEYFQK
+137 APQALDYFQK
-147 TLECEPDDSLAALAH
+147 VLECEPQDSLAALAH
-162 SQMGSLLLLQRMV
+162 SQMGSLLLRQRMV
-175 TASMEHVRAAYHYD
+175 TASIEHVQAAYEYD

-196 GMIFDLRDLG
+196 GMIFDLRDMG
-206 NAFRCTKD
+206 NAFRCTED

-227 RLATEQGDTL
+227 RLATEQGDAL

-255 LQAAWHLLRPLLEN
+255 LQAAWQLLHPLLADIN
-269 IDQRDASSASSLRSM
+269 QRDASSASTLRST

-299 IYYEQLTQ
+299 IFFEQLTES
-307 NGTLYAKQEAYRQLA
+307 GTLYAKQEAYRQLA

-330 LQRAT
+330 LQKAAD
-335 EQLISYEKYTDS
+335 LLLNYEKYTDS
-347 IAITMQADAL
+347 IAITMQTEAL
-357 TQADALFNYRL
+357 SQADALFNYRL
-368 REQENE
+368 WERENQ
-374 RLTKTMT
+374 RLMKTMT
-381 ETKTI
+381 KTKTI
-386 AVGAIGLLLL
+386 AAGAIGLLLL
-396 CGCAMLFLYERN
+396 GGFTMLFLHERN
-408 KRKQIAQLLHTE
+408 KRKHIAQLLRME

-428 QYKRSLAYIEENEKK
+428 QYKRSLAFIEENEKK
-443 MKELEEQMEKTGQE
+443 MKELEEQMEKAGQE
-457 NTQLRKTIQKLTY
+457 NTLLRKTIQKLKY

-478 MQEQQQADRL
+478 ILEHQQADMQL
-488 VKTSSIYQR
+488 KSSSIYQR
-497 IQILLNNKESIGMND
+497 IQMRLNNKESIGMND

-525 YSGFLERVEDLCPL
+525 HNGFLKRVEDLCPL

-552 GFSPSSIAVLT
+552 GFSPSNIAILT

-581 FLRKG
+581 FIEKG

-591 DEFILSL
+591 DEFILSI

>member
-1 MPNSSGEIWI
+1 
-11 RTVGT
+11 
-16 NGCAGMFDDGK
+16 
-27 TIICVLFAY
+27 
-36 SFVLKIPEFLLI
+36 
-48 FARMKTLTTHIQ
+48 MKTTYTHIQ
-60 NHCVIVL
+60 NISWSIL
-67 CIFCL
+67 CLFCL
-72 FACSGEDARMEERL
+72 YACSGEDARMEERL

-96 VVQESTAE
+96 VVQESTEE

-137 APQAMEYFQK
+137 APQALDYFQK
-147 TLECEPDDSLAALAH
+147 VLECEPQDSLAALAH
-162 SQMGSLLLLQRMV
+162 SQMGSLLLRQRMV
-175 TASMEHVRAAYHYD
+175 TASIEHVQAAYEYD

-196 GMIFDLRDLG
+196 GMIFDLRDMG
-206 NAFRCTKD
+206 NAFRCTED

-227 RLATEQGDTL
+227 RLATEQGDAL

-255 LQAAWHLLRPLLEN
+255 LQAAWQLLHPLLVDIN
-269 IDQRDASSASSLRSM
+269 QRDASSASTLRST

-299 IYYEQLTQ
+299 IFFEQLTES
-307 NGTLYAKQEAYRQLA
+307 GTLYAKQEAYRQLA

-330 LQRAT
+330 LQKAAD
-335 EQLISYEKYTDS
+335 LLLNYEKYTDS
-347 IAITMQADAL
+347 IAITMQTEAL
-357 TQADALFNYRL
+357 SQADALFNYRL
-368 REQENE
+368 WERENQ
-374 RLTKTMT
+374 RLMKTMT
-381 ETKTI
+381 KTKTI
-386 AVGAIGLLLL
+386 AAGAIGLLLL
-396 CGCAMLFLYERN
+396 SGFTMLFLHERN
-408 KRKQIAQLLHTE
+408 KRKHIAQLLRME

-428 QYKRSLAYIEENEKK
+428 QYKRSLAYMEENEKK
-443 MKELEEQMEKTGQE
+443 MKELEEQMEKAGQE
-457 NTQLRKTIQKLTY
+457 NTLLRKTIQKLKY

-478 MQEQQQADRL
+478 MQEHQQADKQ
-488 VKTSSIYQR
+488 VKSSAIYQR
-497 IQILLNNKESIGMND
+497 IQIRLNNKESIGMND

-525 YSGFLERVEDLCPL
+525 YNGFLKRVEDLCPL

-552 GFSPSSIAVLT
+552 GFTPSNIAILT

-571 STRSRLYERT
+571 STRSRLYERS
-581 FLRKG
+581 FLEKG

-591 DEFILSL
+591 DEFILSI

>member
-1 MPNSSGEIWI
+1 
-11 RTVGT
+11 
-16 NGCAGMFDDGK
+16 
-27 TIICVLFAY
+27 
-36 SFVLKIPEFLLI
+36 
-48 FARMKTLTTHIQ
+48 
-60 NHCVIVL
+60 
-67 CIFCL
+67 
-72 FACSGEDARMEERL
+72 ME
-86 RKIQAADKAF
+86 
-96 VVQESTAE
+96 
-104 IDSIVHYFEKHP
+104 
-116 SKELLPLS
+116 
-124 YYYAGRIYSDLED
+124 
-137 APQAMEYFQK
+137 
-147 TLECEPDDSLAALAH
+147 
-162 SQMGSLLLLQRMV
+162 
-175 TASMEHVRAAYHYD
+175 
-189 VQQADTT
+189 
-196 GMIFDLRDLG
+196 
-206 NAFRCTKD
+206 
-214 EVDSCLNYYEEAL
+214 
-227 RLATEQGDTL
+227 
-237 MQEELKGSIAVY
+237 
-249 LIQTDS
+249 
-255 LQAAWHLLRPLLEN
+255 
-269 IDQRDASSASSLRSM
+269 
-284 AAEYY
+284 
-289 LKTGNTDSAC
+289 
-299 IYYEQLTQ
+299 
-307 NGTLYAKQEAYRQLA
+307 
-322 KHSLAKGD
+322 KGD
-330 LQRAT
+330 LQKAT
-335 EQLISYEKYTDS
+335 EQLINYEKYTDS
-347 IAITMQADAL
+347 IAITMQAEAL

-386 AVGAIGLLLL
+386 ALGAIGLLLL

-408 KRKQIAQLLHTE
+408 KRKQIAQQLHTE

-428 QYKRSLAYIEENEKK
+428 QYKRSLTYIEENEKK

-478 MQEQQQADRL
+478 MQEHQQADKL

-581 FLRKG
+581 FLKKG